1 MWYQSLNCGFRTR
14 ISGETDFPCI
24 YDDRVG
30 MIRSYFKGS
39 LPLNFDSYMDALKR
53 GGNYVSDGTSHII
66 DFSVDGIEMGTRNS
80 EVKVQGGKEVNVKA
94 KVAAYLKEV
103 QDKEGAIISEL
114 TLTDPPYW
122 HLERARVGKSR
133 KVKVELIVNGEPVD
147 ATEITADGKW
157 SDISFRYKMNRSGW
171 MALRIYPSVH
181 TNPIFVIAD
190 GKPIIERKSV
200 EWSIKTVE
208 QCWKMKEPRIRA
220 EEKSA
225 AKEAYDQATKVY
237 QELLK

>member
-1 MWYQSLNCGFRTR
+1 MPGVL
-14 ISGETDFPCI
+14 
-24 YDDRVG
+24 
-30 MIRSYFKGS
+30 
-39 LPLNFDSYMDALKR
+39 ALM
-53 GGNYVSDGTSHII
+53 YPHLQIVL
-66 DFSVDGIEMGTRNS
+66 
-80 EVKVQGGKEVNVKA
+80 VK
-94 KVAAYLKEV
+94 
-103 QDKEGAIISEL
+103 D
-114 TLTDPPYW
+114 
-122 HLERARVGKSR
+122 
-133 KVKVELIVNGEPVD
+133 ELIVNGEPVD